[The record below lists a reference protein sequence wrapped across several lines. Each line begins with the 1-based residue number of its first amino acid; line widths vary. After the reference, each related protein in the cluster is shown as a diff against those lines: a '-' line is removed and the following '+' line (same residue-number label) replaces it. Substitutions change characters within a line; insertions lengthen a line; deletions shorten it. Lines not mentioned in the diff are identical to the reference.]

1 MSDPTMQTAATPF
14 TEMLDKSL
22 ARSKDAHE
30 KMTSIMQSMTDAFEE
45 ALSCATKG
53 SAEYRMKVMEI
64 ARAHANAAFDAAI
77 SAMAVKSPAEL
88 ADLSSTHARKQL
100 ELAAGQMKEL
110 AALTQRV
117 VNETAAP
124 IRTGMAEPFRMAS

>member
-1 MSDPTMQTAATPF
+1 MPDPTTPANSF
-14 TEMLDKSL
+14 TDLLDKSL
-22 ARSKDAHE
+22 ARSKDTHE
-30 KMTSIMQSMTDAFEE
+30 KMNAVVQSMTDAFEE
-45 ALSCATKG
+45 AFSCATKG

-77 SAMAVKSPAEL
+77 GAMTVKSPAEL

-100 ELAAGQMKEL
+100 ELAAEQMKDL
-110 AALTQRV
+110 TALTQRV

-124 IRTGMAEPFRMAS
+124 IRTGMAEPFRLAS